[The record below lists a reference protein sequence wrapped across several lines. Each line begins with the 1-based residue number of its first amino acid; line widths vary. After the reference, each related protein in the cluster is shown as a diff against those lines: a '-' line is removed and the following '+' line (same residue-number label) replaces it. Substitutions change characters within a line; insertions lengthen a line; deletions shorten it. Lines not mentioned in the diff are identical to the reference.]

1 MDEQKKYY
9 ALLSEK
15 YPTMRSLSREII
27 NLTAILNLP
36 KGTEHFMSD
45 IHGEYE
51 AFCHILNNCSGVVR
65 EKVDLLL
72 GGTLS
77 AEERGELCTLIY
89 YPKEKLRLLRK
100 SGEPDRAWYEQTINN
115 MLEVARFLSSK
126 YTRSK
131 VRKAM
136 PEDYAYI
143 LDELLHA
150 QRDEDDNQVRYHK
163 QILDT
168 ITELGAE
175 DFVIS
180 LAELIKRL
188 AVDRLHIVGD
198 IFDRGDSA
206 EKIIDLLMH
215 RHSLDIEWGNHDI
228 LWMGAASG
236 SEACIAN
243 VVRNCV
249 KYRNLRT
256 LESGYGVSLRALTLF
271 ARQTYGGEPM
281 DAALKAI
288 AVIQFKLEGQAI
300 LRHPEYG
307 MDDRLLLGKIN
318 GGTVESEGVTYQLND
333 SFFPTVNPDSPYEL
347 TKGEREVI
355 DGLRDSFLNSAVLRS
370 HITFLYEKGG
380 MYRCCNGNL
389 LYHGCVPLRDDGS
402 FDEVEHFGKR
412 YSGKA
417 YFDMADSSV
426 TDKWISW
433 FRSRGIA
440 AVSMD
445 CKTGK
450 GLKSFT
456 AALENQVLKELLETR
471 RAKGMSGTPTRVMIV
486 GIPNVGKSSFIN
498 RMSGSKKAKVT
509 SPENN
514 PILASSK

>member
-1 MDEQKKYY
+1 METKEELRLRYLE
-9 ALLSEK
+9 LLSEK
-15 YPTMRSLSREII
+15 YPTIAAASTEII
-27 NLTAILNLP
+27 NLQAILSLP
-36 KGTEHFMSD
+36 KGTEHALSD
-45 IHGEYE
+45 IHGEAEQFFHVLKNGSGAVRSKIDE
-51 AFCHILNNCSGVVR
+51 AFGNELSIKDK
-65 EKVDLLL
+65 KVLA
-72 GGTLS
+72 TI
-77 AEERGELCTLIY
+77 IY
-89 YPKEKLRLLRK
+89 YPEQKLKLMMAEEENKEDLYKTIFSRLIRVCQHC
-100 SGEPDRAWYEQTINN
+100 QT
-115 MLEVARFLSSK
+115 K

-136 PEDYAYI
+136 PEDFRYI
-143 LDELLHA
+143 ME
-150 QRDEDDNQVRYHK
+150 
-163 QILDT
+163 
-168 ITELGAE
+168 
-175 DFVIS
+175 
-180 LAELIKRL
+180 ELIYEQADVANKEAYYNEIINTIIRIGRAKEFIVALCNLIQRL
-188 AVDRLHIVGD
+188 VIDHLHIVGD

-206 EKIIDLLMH
+206 EKIVDLLMR

-281 DAALKAI
+281 EAALKAI

-318 GGTVESEGVTYQLND
+318 GGTVESEGVTYELND
-333 SFFPTVNPDSPYEL
+333 SFFPTVNPDSSYEL
-347 TKGEREVI
+347 TEGEREVI

-412 YSGKA
+412 YSG
-417 YFDMADSSV
+417 
-426 TDKWISW
+426 
-433 FRSRGIA
+433 
-440 AVSMD
+440 
-445 CKTGK
+445 
-450 GLKSFT
+450 
-456 AALENQVLKELLETR
+456 
-471 RAKGMSGTPTRVMIV
+471 
-486 GIPNVGKSSFIN
+486 
-498 RMSGSKKAKVT
+498 
-509 SPENN
+509 
-514 PILASSK
+514 